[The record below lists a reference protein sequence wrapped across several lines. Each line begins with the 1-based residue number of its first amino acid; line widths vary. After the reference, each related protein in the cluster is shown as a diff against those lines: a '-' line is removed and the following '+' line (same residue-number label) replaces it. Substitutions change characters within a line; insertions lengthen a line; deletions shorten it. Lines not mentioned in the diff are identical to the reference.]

1 MLPPPNNLVP
11 VVIHK
16 LAEMYLPSGY
26 TKVYIKHSEKLM
38 MRTVY
43 YIHSQMF
50 RALRSKI
57 ISDPVSLKKP
67 LAHFNGITFVG
78 AH

>member
-1 MLPPPNNLVP
+1 MVLPPPNNFVP

-16 LAEMYLPSGY
+16 LIEMYLPSGG
-26 TKVYIKHSEKLM
+26 TNVHIKHSENLMMIM

-50 RALRSKI
+50 KTPKS
-57 ISDPVSLKKP
+57 
-67 LAHFNGITFVG
+67 
-78 AH
+78 